1 VIVEAAADCIAF
13 GLLMGPSRIAICEA
27 NSIGLLYR
35 LVLVNI
41 TWRALTKVHE
51 TNTQKQERDPNS
63 LALYFGSV
71 FKLCSEGSKVI
82 MIKGLCWVA

>member
-1 VIVEAAADCIAF
+1 
-13 GLLMGPSRIAICEA
+13 MGPSRIAICEA
-27 NSIGLLYR
+27 NSIRLLYR
-35 LVLVNI
+35 LVPVNI

-82 MIKGLCWVA
+82 MIKGLAGLLDSPVPAQ